1 MLLFVFQPVYLKMS
15 LDSDTGIVPCDCS
28 SESSPCFGL
37 SADARVLP
45 LQWSKSCNELS
56 SKLDHAAISSMLL
69 ATHCTTNSS
78 VDVVSD
84 THLLLPPSLHASLL
98 HDPYTPESMET
109 PSSSPTPSVVPQF
122 EFTVGYERES
132 DTYLSMCASTLSTK
146 DKMYNWDFE
155 GDSVEHSDGPDEDE
169 CADDKNGC
177 SNCKR
182 NKNRKNM
189 RPDIQERQHFD
200 CGPKNET
207 VMLTENLMSGRM
219 VFVAS
224 GMDTTSVGNTESV
237 HASCVYSEDE
247 VMGWDLNKT
256 KQFKAP
262 DVFENKCDC
271 CSSLNEFPL
280 PYNMS
285 GKGVELEK
293 VSVSNGVCC
302 CDTVVQNINNNN
314 NNNNKNDYTNKFRD
328 RHSAAAG
335 RDTDQ
340 LMLFHGAV
348 TVQNTSQVKDNK
360 MSIIIPGLL
369 SEAQD
374 LCYDHNDAGEQGLA
388 QNIPAVL
395 LEREQVEVEQN
406 VVLCSGCS
414 AVSNS
419 AVLSVQAAVN
429 VRSYSDRRP
438 PDSSYEMQS
447 CTSYC
452 NKSALLP
459 HPVSHKTSCPVFNHV
474 ISTGNQITNE
484 SDFSDKI
491 KFVLP
496 IKNSLFLSEPT
507 EIVESHKL
515 NACANC
521 REHTS
526 EFRLSSCDRV
536 FELSGLLLL
545 DSAVSKLRN
554 DETTTHVSP
563 VKRLFRSAS
572 VPVSICSTRITEKH
586 IPYILFM
593 SRIHSCGDI
602 TTTSCSIQ
610 DALSAN
616 RGEKSALNQQPCT
629 VQNLSISS
637 AHSSSSKVPVSCN
650 QEQKDDQKL
659 TDGQC
664 FSCCILL

>member
-1 MLLFVFQPVYLKMS
+1 MS
-15 LDSDTGIVPCDCS
+15 LDSDAGIVPCDCS

-37 SADARVLP
+37 SVDARVLP
-45 LQWSKSCNELS
+45 LQWPKSCNELS
-56 SKLDHAAISSMLL
+56 SKLDHTAVSSMLL
-69 ATHCTTNSS
+69 ATHCTTSS
-78 VDVVSD
+78 PVDVVSD
-84 THLLLPPSLHASLL
+84 THLLLPPSMHASLL

-109 PSSSPTPSVVPQF
+109 PSSSPTPSVMPQF

-132 DTYLSMCASTLSTK
+132 DTYLGMYGSTLNTK
-146 DKMYNWDFE
+146 DKIYNWDFE
-155 GDSVEHSDGPDEDE
+155 VDSVEHTDDPDENE
-169 CADDKNGC
+169 CADDKNGY

-182 NKNRKNM
+182 DKNRENM
-189 RPDIQERQHFD
+189 RPGIQNRQHFD
-200 CGPKNET
+200 SGPKNET
-207 VMLTENLMSGRM
+207 VMLTEKLTSGRM

-224 GMDTTSVGNTESV
+224 GMDTTSVGNADSLRT
-237 HASCVYSEDE
+237 SCVYSEDE
-247 VMGWDLNKT
+247 GMGQDLNKT

-271 CSSLNEFPL
+271 GSSLIEFPL

-293 VSVSNGVCC
+293 VCC
-302 CDTVVQNINNNN
+302 CDTVVQNINNDNN
-314 NNNNKNDYTNKFRD
+314 DDDYTNKFRD
-328 RHSAAAG
+328 QCSAAAG

-340 LMLFHGAV
+340 LMLFHGAA
-348 TVQNTSQVKDNK
+348 TVQNTSQIMDNK

-369 SEAQD
+369 SGAQD
-374 LCYDHNDAGEQGLA
+374 LWYDHNDTDEQGLG

-395 LEREQVEVEQN
+395 LETEQVEVEQN
-406 VVLCSGCS
+406 VAVLCSGCS

-438 PDSSYEMQS
+438 PDSSHDMQS

-459 HPVSHKTSCPVFNHV
+459 HPVSHKTSCPVSNPV
-474 ISTGNQITNE
+474 ISTGNQITDE
-484 SDFSDKI
+484 SDSSDKI
-491 KFVLP
+491 KLVLP
-496 IKNSLFLSEPT
+496 IKNSLFLSELT
-507 EIVESHKL
+507 ESVESHKR
-515 NACANC
+515 NACVNC

-536 FELSGLLLL
+536 FELRGLLLL

-554 DETTTHVSP
+554 DKTTTRVSP

-572 VPVSICSTRITEKH
+572 VPVSICSTRIIEKH
-586 IPYILFM
+586 IPYLLVM

-602 TTTSCSIQ
+602 TTSYSIQ
-610 DALSAN
+610 DTLSVN
-616 RGEKSALNQQPCT
+616 GGEKSALNQQPCT
-629 VQNLSISS
+629 VENLSISS
-637 AHSSSSKVPVSCN
+637 AHNSSSKVPVSYN

>member
-1 MLLFVFQPVYLKMS
+1 MS
-15 LDSDTGIVPCDCS
+15 LDSDAGIVPCDCS

-45 LQWSKSCNELS
+45 LQWPKSSNELS
-56 SKLDHAAISSMLL
+56 SKLDHAAASSMLL
-69 ATHCTTNSS
+69 ATHCTTSS
-78 VDVVSD
+78 PVVVVSD
-84 THLLLPPSLHASLL
+84 THLLLPPSMHASLL

-109 PSSSPTPSVVPQF
+109 PSSSPSPSVMPQF
-122 EFTVGYERES
+122 DFTVGYERES
-132 DTYLSMCASTLSTK
+132 DTYLSMYGSTLSTK
-146 DKMYNWDFE
+146 DKIYSWDFE
-155 GDSVEHSDGPDEDE
+155 MDSVEHSDGPDEDE

-182 NKNRKNM
+182 DKNRKNM
-189 RPDIQERQHFD
+189 RPDIQERQHSD
-200 CGPKNET
+200 SGPKNET
-207 VMLTENLMSGRM
+207 VMLTEKLTSGRM
-219 VFVAS
+219 VFIAS
-224 GMDTTSVGNTESV
+224 GMDTTSVGNTDFV
-237 HASCVYSEDE
+237 HTSCVYSEDE

-262 DVFENKCDC
+262 GGFEEKCDC
-271 CSSLNEFPL
+271 GSSLNEFPL

-285 GKGVELEK
+285 GKSAELEK

-314 NNNNKNDYTNKFRD
+314 NNNNNNNDDDYTNKFRD
-328 RHSAAAG
+328 QLSTAEG

-340 LMLFHGAV
+340 LMLFHGAA

-360 MSIIIPGLL
+360 MSVIIPGLL

-374 LCYDHNDAGEQGLA
+374 LCCDHNDADEQGLG
-388 QNIPAVL
+388 QNIHAVL
-395 LEREQVEVEQN
+395 LETEHVEVEQN
-406 VVLCSGCS
+406 VAVLCSGCS

-438 PDSSYEMQS
+438 PDSSNEMQS

-459 HPVSHKTSCPVFNHV
+459 HPVSHKTSCPVSNPV

-484 SDFSDKI
+484 SDSSNNI

-507 EIVESHKL
+507 ESVESHNL
-515 NACANC
+515 NACAKC

-536 FELSGLLLL
+536 LELSGLLLL

-554 DETTTHVSP
+554 DKTTTLVSP
-563 VKRLFRSAS
+563 VKRLFRSSS
-572 VPVSICSTRITEKH
+572 VPVSICSTRIMEKH
-586 IPYILFM
+586 IPYLLVM

-602 TTTSCSIQ
+602 TTSYSIQ
-610 DALSAN
+610 DAFSAVG
-616 RGEKSALNQQPCT
+616 GEKSALNQQPCT
-629 VQNLSISS
+629 EQNMSISS
-637 AHSSSSKVPVSCN
+637 AHSSSSKVPVSYN

-659 TDGQC
+659 TDRQC

>member
-1 MLLFVFQPVYLKMS
+1 MS
-15 LDSDTGIVPCDCS
+15 LDSDAGIVPCDCS

-45 LQWSKSCNELS
+45 LQWPKSCNEFS
-56 SKLDHAAISSMLL
+56 SKLDHAAVSSILL
-69 ATHCTTNSS
+69 ATHCTTSS
-78 VDVVSD
+78 PVDVVSD
-84 THLLLPPSLHASLL
+84 THLLLPPSVHASLL

-109 PSSSPTPSVVPQF
+109 PSSSPTPSVAPQF
-122 EFTVGYERES
+122 ESTVGYERES
-132 DTYLSMCASTLSTK
+132 DTYLSMCGSILSTK
-146 DKMYNWDFE
+146 DKIYNWDF
-155 GDSVEHSDGPDEDE
+155 GVDSVEHSDGPDEDE

-182 NKNRKNM
+182 DENRKNM
-189 RPDIQERQHFD
+189 RPEERQHFD
-200 CGPKNET
+200 SGPKNET
-207 VMLTENLMSGRM
+207 VKLTEKLTSSRM

-224 GMDTTSVGNTESV
+224 GMDTTSVGNTDSV
-237 HASCVYSEDE
+237 HTSCVYSEDE
-247 VMGWDLNKT
+247 VMRWDLNKT

-271 CSSLNEFPL
+271 GSSLNEFPL
-280 PYNMS
+280 SYNMS

-302 CDTVVQNINNNN
+302 CDTLVQNINNNN
-314 NNNNKNDYTNKFRD
+314 SDYTNKFRD
-328 RHSAAAG
+328 RCSTATG
-335 RDTDQ
+335 RETDQ
-340 LMLFHGAV
+340 LMLFHGAA

-360 MSIIIPGLL
+360 MSIIIPSLL

-374 LCYDHNDAGEQGLA
+374 LCYDHNDADKQGLG

-395 LEREQVEVEQN
+395 LDTEQVEVEQN
-406 VVLCSGCS
+406 VAVLCSGCS

-419 AVLSVQAAVN
+419 ALLPVQAAVN
-429 VRSYSDRRP
+429 IRSYSDRRP
-438 PDSSYEMQS
+438 PDSSHEMQS
-447 CTSYC
+447 CTFSC
-452 NKSALLP
+452 NKSALIP
-459 HPVSHKTSCPVFNHV
+459 HPVSHKTSCPVSNLV

-496 IKNSLFLSEPT
+496 IKNPLFLSEPT
-507 EIVESHKL
+507 ESVESHKL

-554 DETTTHVSP
+554 DKTTTHVSH

-572 VPVSICSTRITEKH
+572 VPVSICSTRIMEKH
-586 IPYILFM
+586 IPYLLVM

-602 TTTSCSIQ
+602 TTSYSIE
-610 DALSAN
+610 DTLSAN
-616 RGEKSALNQQPCT
+616 GGEKSALNQQPCT
-629 VQNLSISS
+629 EQNLSISS
-637 AHSSSSKVPVSCN
+637 AHSSSSKVPASYN
-650 QEQKDDQKL
+650 QKQKGDQKL

>member
-1 MLLFVFQPVYLKMS
+1 MS
-15 LDSDTGIVPCDCS
+15 LESDAGIVPCDCS

-45 LQWSKSCNELS
+45 LQWPKSCNELS
-56 SKLDHAAISSMLL
+56 SKLDHAAVSSMLL
-69 ATHCTTNSS
+69 ATHCTTSS
-78 VDVVSD
+78 PVDVVSD
-84 THLLLPPSLHASLL
+84 THLLLPPSMHASLL

-109 PSSSPTPSVVPQF
+109 PSSSPTPSVTRQF

-132 DTYLSMCASTLSTK
+132 ETYLSMYGSTLSTK
-146 DKMYNWDFE
+146 DKIYNWDFE
-155 GDSVEHSDGPDEDE
+155 VDSVEHSDGPDEDE

-182 NKNRKNM
+182 DTNKKNM
-189 RPDIQERQHFD
+189 RPDIHERQHFD
-200 CGPKNET
+200 SGPKNGT
-207 VMLTENLMSGRM
+207 VMLTEKLTSNRM
-219 VFVAS
+219 VFDAS
-224 GMDTTSVGNTESV
+224 GMYTTSVGNTDSL
-237 HASCVYSEDE
+237 HTSCVYSEDE
-247 VMGWDLNKT
+247 VMGRDLNKT

-271 CSSLNEFPL
+271 GLSLNEFPL

-314 NNNNKNDYTNKFRD
+314 NNNDDDYTNKFRD
-328 RHSAAAG
+328 QHSAAAG

-340 LMLFHGAV
+340 LMLLHGAA

-360 MSIIIPGLL
+360 MSIIIPGVL
-369 SEAQD
+369 SAAQD
-374 LCYDHNDAGEQGLA
+374 LCYDHSDADEHGLG
-388 QNIPAVL
+388 QNIRAVL
-395 LEREQVEVEQN
+395 LETEQVEVEQN
-406 VVLCSGCS
+406 VAVLCSGCS
-414 AVSNS
+414 GDSNS

-429 VRSYSDRRP
+429 VRSYTDRRP
-438 PDSSYEMQS
+438 PDSSHEMQS

-459 HPVSHKTSCPVFNHV
+459 HPVSHKTSCPVSNPV

-484 SDFSDKI
+484 SDSSDKI

-507 EIVESHKL
+507 ESHKL

-554 DETTTHVSP
+554 DKTTTHVSP
-563 VKRLFRSAS
+563 LKRLFRSAS
-572 VPVSICSTRITEKH
+572 VPVSICSTRIMEKH
-586 IPYILFM
+586 IPYLLVM

-602 TTTSCSIQ
+602 TTSYGIQ
-610 DALSAN
+610 DVLPAN
-616 RGEKSALNQQPCT
+616 GGEKSALNQQPCT
-629 VQNLSISS
+629 EQNLCISS
-637 AHSSSSKVPVSCN
+637 AHSSSSKVPVSYN
-650 QEQKDDQKL
+650 QEQKDDRKL
-659 TDGQC
+659 ADGQC

>member
-1 MLLFVFQPVYLKMS
+1 MS
-15 LDSDTGIVPCDCS
+15 LDSDAGIVPCDCS

-45 LQWSKSCNELS
+45 LQWPKSCNELS
-56 SKLDHAAISSMLL
+56 SKLDHAAVSSMLL
-69 ATHCTTNSS
+69 ATHCTTSS
-78 VDVVSD
+78 PVDVVSD
-84 THLLLPPSLHASLL
+84 THLLLPPSMHASLL

-109 PSSSPTPSVVPQF
+109 PSSSPTPSVTPQF
-122 EFTVGYERES
+122 EFTVGCERES
-132 DTYLSMCASTLSTK
+132 DTYLSMYGSTLNTK
-146 DKMYNWDFE
+146 DKIYNWDFDV
-155 GDSVEHSDGPDEDE
+155 DSVEHSDGPDE

-182 NKNRKNM
+182 DKNRENM
-189 RPDIQERQHFD
+189 SSDIQERQHFD
-200 CGPKNET
+200 SGPQNET
-207 VMLTENLMSGRM
+207 VMLTEKLTSGRM

-224 GMDTTSVGNTESV
+224 GMDTTSVGNTDSV
-237 HASCVYSEDE
+237 HTSCVYSEDE
-247 VMGWDLNKT
+247 VMGRDLNKT

-271 CSSLNEFPL
+271 GSSLNEFPL

-302 CDTVVQNINNNN
+302 CDNVVQNNNN
-314 NNNNKNDYTNKFRD
+314 NNNDDDYTNKFRD
-328 RHSAAAG
+328 RRSTAAG

-340 LMLFHGAV
+340 LMLFHGAA

-374 LCYDHNDAGEQGLA
+374 LCYDRNDTGEQGLG

-395 LEREQVEVEQN
+395 LETEQVEVEQN
-406 VVLCSGCS
+406 VAVLCSGCS
-414 AVSNS
+414 AVSYS
-419 AVLSVQAAVN
+419 AVLSVQAPVN

-438 PDSSYEMQS
+438 PDSSHEMQS

-459 HPVSHKTSCPVFNHV
+459 HPVSHKTSCPVSNPV
-474 ISTGNQITNE
+474 VSTGNQITNE
-484 SDFSDKI
+484 SDSSDTI
-491 KFVLP
+491 KLVLP
-496 IKNSLFLSEPT
+496 IKNSLFLSELT
-507 EIVESHKL
+507 ESVGNQKQ

-536 FELSGLLLL
+536 FELRGLLLL
-545 DSAVSKLRN
+545 DSTVSKLRN
-554 DETTTHVSP
+554 DKTTTRFSP

-572 VPVSICSTRITEKH
+572 VPVSICSTRIMEQH
-586 IPYILFM
+586 IPYLLVM

-602 TTTSCSIQ
+602 TASYSIQ

-616 RGEKSALNQQPCT
+616 GGEKSALNQQPCT
-629 VQNLSISS
+629 EQNLSILS
-637 AHSSSSKVPVSCN
+637 AHNISSKVPVSYS